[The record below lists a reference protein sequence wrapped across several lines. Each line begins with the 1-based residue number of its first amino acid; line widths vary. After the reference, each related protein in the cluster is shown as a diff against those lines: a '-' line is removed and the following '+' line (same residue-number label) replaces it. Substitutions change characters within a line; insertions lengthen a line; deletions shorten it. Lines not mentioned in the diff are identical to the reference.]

1 MHNYIL
7 VCHRLGRVGDGGVQR
22 PQRVGV
28 LGQVGDDGQRC
39 LQPFG
44 HLPGDRVVIY
54 VGGQQE
60 GSKLFVASAEVVSC
74 ELVTAVARRNV
85 APNVAE
91 GNQLA
96 VGWLQLGTVKEFS
109 TPVPILE
116 LLDRLSFI
124 PENRARWGVAL
135 VGGVRRIDD
144 RDWDLILSEAAGAS
158 KSSDV

>member
-7 VCHRLGRVGDGGVQR
+7 VCMSSEVDASVTPAALNAGRWPLYLHTKHRSDFR
-22 PQRVGV
+22 
-28 LGQVGDDGQRC
+28 
-39 LQPFG
+39 
-44 HLPGDRVVIY
+44 PGDRVVIY

-60 GSKLFVASAEVVSC
+60 GSKLFVASAEVVSY